1 MADPTVLNSRY
12 VARDFFVY
20 NTVHS
25 VLAAGLSNTQTI
37 QINADSDFQIEKL
50 TFFADIAAAT
60 QTQNSRVIPSC
71 TVLLV
76 DTGSGRQFS
85 DQAVPIASLFGTGE
99 IPFVLKQP
107 KILLARTSLSVTV
120 ANFDAAATY
129 TIRLSFIGSKL
140 FLRQ

>member
-1 MADPTVLNSRY
+1 MADPTALNSRY

-20 NTVHS
+20 DTVHS
-25 VLAAGLSNTQTI
+25 AIVAGTSNTQTI

-50 TFFADIAAAT
+50 TFFADIAAAG
-60 QTQNSRVIPSC
+60 QTASSRVIPLV

-85 DQAVPIASLFGTGE
+85 DQAVPVNSLFGTGE

-120 ANFDAAATY
+120 ANFDAANTY
-129 TIRLSFIGSKL
+129 NIRLSFIGSKL

>member
-1 MADPTVLNSRY
+1 MADQISSRY

-25 VLAAGLSNTQTI
+25 LVAAGTSNTQTI

-50 TFFADIAAAT
+50 TFFADIAAAG
-60 QTQNSRVIPSC
+60 QTQNSRVIPLA

-85 DQAVPIASLFGTGE
+85 DQAVPVPSLFGTGE

-107 KILLARTSLSVTV
+107 KILMARTSLSVTI
-120 ANFDAAATY
+120 ANFDASNTY

-140 FLRQ
+140 FLKQ

>member
-1 MADPTVLNSRY
+1 MAEQISSRY

-25 VLAAGLSNTQTI
+25 LVVAGTSNTQTI

-50 TFFADIAAAT
+50 SYFVDIAAAG
-60 QTQNSRVIPSC
+60 QTQSTRVLGLV

-85 DQAVPIASLFGTGE
+85 DQAVPVPSLFGTGQ

-107 KILLARTSLSVTV
+107 KILMARTSLSVTV
-120 ANFDAAATY
+120 ANFDAASTY

-140 FLRQ
+140 FLKQ

>member
-1 MADPTVLNSRY
+1 MAEQISSRY

-25 VLAAGLSNTQTI
+25 AVTSGTSNTQTI

-50 TFFADIAAAT
+50 SFFADIAAAG
-60 QTQNSRVIPSC
+60 QTASSRVIPLV
-71 TVLLV
+71 TVLMV

-85 DQAVPIASLFGTGE
+85 DQAVPVNSLFGTGE

-107 KILLARTSLSVTV
+107 KILMARTSMSVTIV
-120 ANFDAAATY
+120 NFDAANAY
-129 TIRLSFIGSKL
+129 NIRLSFIGSKL
-140 FLRQ
+140 FLKQ